1 MGRLPG
7 PVKSG
12 VSQPDRLGSVVC
24 CSPGSGG
31 VNGWERASSSAVLLS
46 RLGGG
51 GGGGGG
57 AYLCRLSSPG
67 HA

>member
-12 VSQPDRLGSVVC
+12 VSRQDRLGSAVR

-31 VNGWERASSSAVLLS
+31 VNGWEWASSSAVLLS
-46 RLGGG
+46 RLGGHTG
-51 GGGGGG
+51 T
-57 AYLCRLSSPG
+57 
-67 HA
+67 